1 MLSIVGKN
9 PAVDQKSWP
18 TVILIGSSFHFSD
31 QLLRMLRIGVEG
43 VRFERLDGPHQ
54 LADWE
59 RTPRVVIVHE
69 AIDDLEECVASL
81 RRDQSGALI
90 AIGCSNPAIVRQFRT
105 WENAPPVSALQMNV
119 QVDVWF
125 SILRLLLSGHP
136 YVPVGI
142 GSPGAAKPT
151 AAASMKN
158 DPVPNES
165 LPDAIGPAK
174 LTPREMEI
182 LPLIAR
188 GEQNK
193 TIASKLGL
201 SVHTVKLHS
210 HNIFSKLGVS
220 NRTGAANWYLSQMM
234 EDGHVRARSRSDQ
247 NQ

>member
-1 MLSIVGKN
+1 MLSILEKK
-9 PAVDQKSWP
+9 PSADQKSCP

-54 LADWE
+54 LAEWE

-69 AIDDLEECVASL
+69 AVDDLEECVETL
-81 RRDQSGALI
+81 RRDLRGTLI
-90 AIGCSNPAIVRQFRT
+90 AIGCSNPAIVRQFRA
-105 WENAPPVSALQMNV
+105 WEHAAPVSALQMNV

-136 YVPVGI
+136 YVPVGVGI
-142 GSPGAAKPT
+142 QNSVKPT
-151 AAASMKN
+151 AASSKSE
-158 DPVPNES
+158 DSVPDEP

-220 NRTGAANWYLSQMM
+220 NRTGAANWYLSHMM
-234 EDGHVRARSRSDQ
+234 EDGHVKTRSRSGHSW
-247 NQ
+247 